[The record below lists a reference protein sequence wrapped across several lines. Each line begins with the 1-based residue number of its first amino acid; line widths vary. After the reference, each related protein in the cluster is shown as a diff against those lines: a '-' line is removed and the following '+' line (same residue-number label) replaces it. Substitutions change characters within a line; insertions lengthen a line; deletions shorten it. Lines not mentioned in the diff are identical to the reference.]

1 MVLVDTSIWIN
12 HLREPVQGLVD
23 LLEEGEVLIH
33 PVVIGE
39 LACGLLSSRN
49 SLLHYL
55 DRLPRIVVATDQE
68 VRQLIET
75 HKLMG
80 QGVGYLDM
88 HLLASTVLSGEVQLW
103 TRDKKLAILANKL
116 SITH

>member
-1 MVLVDTSIWIN
+1 MI
-12 HLREPVQGLVD
+12 
-23 LLEEGEVLIH
+23 
-33 PVVIGE
+33 IGE

-55 DRLPRIVVATDQE
+55 DRLPRVVVATDQE

-88 HLLASTVLSGEVQLW
+88 HLLASTVLSGDIRLW
-103 TRDKKLAILANKL
+103 TRDKKLAMLADKL